1 MAESSIH
8 VQITSKD
15 NLNRKFKWY
24 KAGLERVNEPSQ
36 TLLEKYSKIPD
47 DQIVNH
53 VMQVVRT
60 FGPSPLGEILMNK

>member
-1 MAESSIH
+1 MAESSTH
-8 VQITSKD
+8 VQMISKD
-15 NLNRKFKWY
+15 DLDRQFKWY
-24 KAGLERVNEPSQ
+24 NAGLERVNEPTQ

-60 FGPSPLGEILMNK
+60 GEAFMNK

>member
-1 MAESSIH
+1 MAESSTH
-8 VQITSKD
+8 VQMISKD
-15 NLNRKFKWY
+15 DLDRQFKWY
-24 KAGLERVNEPSQ
+24 KAGLERVNEPTQ

-60 FGPSPLGEILMNK
+60 GEAFMNK